1 MGGADEVTSATEWVP
16 LAGTFVGGIVVAI
29 IAYFKK
35 PKEADTGRDV
45 AIVSA
50 SLFSDK
56 QVIMD
61 LLAGLRGV
69 ERTLE
74 RTNELLEAD
83 AQRRH
88 DEQIIR
94 EALAKRG
101 ITD

>member
-1 MGGADEVTSATEWVP
+1 MPSAEAVPEVANWVSSAFIGVGLAVGA
-16 LAGTFVGGIVVAI
+16 AI
-29 IAYFKK
+29 SYLKK
-35 PKEADTGRDV
+35 PKEPSSTKDV
-45 AIVSA
+45 AVVSA

-56 QVIMD
+56 QLIQD

-94 EALAKRG
+94 EALAKG
-101 ITD
+101 AISN

>member
-1 MGGADEVTSATEWVP
+1 VPSADAIPEVANWVSSAFIGAG
-16 LAGTFVGGIVVAI
+16 LAVGAAI
-29 IAYFKK
+29 SYLKK
-35 PKEADTGRDV
+35 PKEPDASKDV
-45 AIVSA
+45 AVVSA

-56 QVIMD
+56 QLIQD
-61 LLAGLRGV
+61 LLAGLRGL
-69 ERTLE
+69 ERTLD

-101 ITD
+101 ISA